1 MSEFIFNSA
10 KVISQEK
17 DLSFNTPAVQGLT
30 ALGLVGET
38 MKGPAF
44 EPIAV
49 SSKSAFRALFGG
61 KSPEKFGRNY
71 KYLLPY
77 YADSYLEEGNQLYV
91 VRVLGKS
98 GYNAGKAWAVTIA
111 ATAGNSFADNMV
123 VAVLRSRAN
132 YDILDPTLLDF
143 RVNDIA
149 VVGLGAGVGTGSA
162 DPFAARISYTRQDS
176 FVTENL
182 LVSLDP
188 NSPDFITKILGT
200 DPKDGNTG
208 LYVDVVFT
216 DMMNVI
222 IGQNYASGVNGVIL
236 TKANGTHQVQF
247 QSPETPYIVSELRGN
262 TVMPLYKFICISDGD
277 SANQEI
283 KISHENIDPIT
294 KEFDVVIRDFN
305 DTDDNT
311 IILERFGKCTMNP
324 KSTGFI
330 GRRIGSRS
338 AGALEADYELKS
350 NYVFL
355 EMAANAPD
363 DAYPSGF
370 QGYTQPELRHNDN
383 NALMATP
390 KMFFKTSYSSTDRV
404 NRTYLGMSERG
415 YDTSSGKG
423 RSICPDFFNFRGDID
438 PTRLVQMNG
447 FHMDS
452 GATGNYL
459 SVGKFDVGAG
469 GFRTLGDLAAT
480 AVYGDRSTRKFTF
493 APVGGFDGW
502 DLFRDGRTNTDSFR
516 TGSPFVTPALI
527 GLMDYDAYFEAIAKF
542 GNSEQTDISLIAT
555 PGLNWAE
562 HLGLVRETIDLVEN
576 VRRGD
581 CLYVVDAPDYD
592 NVDGVVEDV
601 AKRFDDA
608 DLDTSYATTYYPSI
622 QIEDTDNNTLVYIP
636 ATGEVLRAMAYT
648 DKVKFPWWAPAGHSR
663 GLIKKAKRTRRK
675 LKESERDT
683 LYEGRIN
690 PIADFSE
697 VGVDIFGQ
705 KTMQRAESALD
716 RISVRRM
723 LIYAKDIINKIS
735 RTLIFEQNDD
745 VVESQF
751 LTKVNPILETIK
763 RERGIERFSVAAT
776 EENTPE
782 TRSRH
787 QLFFRLRCLPIGA
800 LEEIGITFEVS
811 PAGTQFNN

>member
-1 MSEFIFNSA
+1 MSEFVFNSP
-10 KVISQEK
+10 KVLIREK
-17 DLSFNTPAVQGLT
+17 DLSFNSPAVQGLT

-61 KSPEKFGRNY
+61 KSPEKFGRNF

-98 GYNAGKAWAVTIA
+98 GYNAGKAWAITVA
-111 ATAGNSFADNMV
+111 GSPGNSFANNMV

-132 YDILDPTLLDF
+132 YDILKPTQLDF
-143 RVNDIA
+143 RVNDVT
-149 VVGLGAGVGTGSA
+149 VVGLGAGAGTGTL
-162 DPFAARISYTRQDS
+162 DPFAARVTYTRQDS
-176 FVTENL
+176 FVNENL

-188 NSPDFITKILGT
+188 SSPDFITKVLGT

-208 LYVDVVFT
+208 LYVDTVFT
-216 DMMNVI
+216 EMLKKLVGDGI
-222 IGQNYASGVNGVIL
+222 ATGVNGVNL
-236 TKANGTHQVQF
+236 TKANGTHEVPF

-262 TVMPLYKFICISDGD
+262 SVLPLYKFICISDGD
-277 SANQEI
+277 SANHEI
-283 KISHENIDPIT
+283 KISHENIDPVT
-294 KEFDVVIRDFN
+294 KEFDVHIRDFN
-305 DTDDNT
+305 DTDDSVIT
-311 IILERFGKCTMNP
+311 LERFNKCSMDP
-324 KSTGFI
+324 KSASFI

-338 AGALEADYELKS
+338 AGAIETDFELKS
-350 NYVFL
+350 KFVFL
-355 EMAANAPD
+355 EMAANFPT
-363 DAYPSGF
+363 DAYPAGF
-370 QGYTQPELRHNDN
+370 QGYLQPELRRGDND
-383 NALMATP
+383 ALLATP
-390 KMFFKTSYSSTDRV
+390 KMFFKTAYSATDRV

-415 YDTSSGKG
+415 YDTTSGKG
-423 RSICPDFFNFRGDID
+423 RSLCADFFDFRGAID
-438 PTRLVQMNG
+438 PTKLVQMNG

-452 GATGNYL
+452 GATATYPI
-459 SVGKFDVGAG
+459 VGKFTVGAG
-469 GFRTLGDLAAT
+469 GFRTLQDLLVSS
-480 AVYGDRSTRKFTF
+480 VYGDKSKRKFTC
-493 APVGGFDGW
+493 APAGGFDGW
-502 DLFRDGRTNTDSFR
+502 DLFREGRTNSDAFR
-516 TGSPFVTPALI
+516 PGSPFITPGAEENT
-527 GLMDYDAYFEAIAKF
+527 DYMAYLEAINKF
-542 GNSEQTDISLIAT
+542 GNPEQTDITLIAT
-555 PGLNWAE
+555 PGLNWAD
-562 HLGLVRETIDLVEN
+562 HLGLIRETIFLVEN

-581 CLYVVDAPDYD
+581 CLYVVDAPDFD
-592 NVDGVVEDV
+592 NMDGVVEDITN
-601 AKRFDDA
+601 RFDEA

-675 LKESERDT
+675 LKESERDI
-683 LYEGRIN
+683 LYAGRIN

-705 KTMQRAESALD
+705 KTMQRRESALD

-723 LIYAKDIINKIS
+723 LIYAKGIINKIS

-763 RERGIERFSVAAT
+763 RERGIERFTVTPT

-800 LEEIGITFEVS
+800 LEEIGIEFEVS
-811 PAGTQFNN
+811 AAGTQYND